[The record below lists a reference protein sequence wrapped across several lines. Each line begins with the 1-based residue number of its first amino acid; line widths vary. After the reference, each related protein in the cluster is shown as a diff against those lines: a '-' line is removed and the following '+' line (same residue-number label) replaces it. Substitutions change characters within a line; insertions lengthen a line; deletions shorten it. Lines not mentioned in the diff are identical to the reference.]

1 MTVIDEDLSTEA
13 AARAAKKT
21 KADEEAAAAKKAAD
35 EAHEKKIRELARAEA
50 KAVID
55 EEIEPAAPEGG
66 KK

>member
-1 MTVIDEDLSTEA
+1 MTVIDEDMSTENA
-13 AARAAKKT
+13 AKVAKKAKADADAEAAKKT
-21 KADEEAAAAKKAAD
+21 AD

-55 EEIEPAAPEGG
+55 EEIEPAPE